1 MTICFYIGFE
11 SFYFIKELKV
21 NNLCNKSTNCTDG
34 RSGQMGNTILNS
46 SGVQSLMSIDVSM
59 NPNQQGYPILFKA
72 SDESHKLKYQLS

>member
-1 MTICFYIGFE
+1 
-11 SFYFIKELKV
+11 
-21 NNLCNKSTNCTDG
+21 
-34 RSGQMGNTILNS
+34 MGNTILNS